1 MKAQRI
7 GCDILTYDDDGRPVC
22 LEVKTTTNNSQVF
35 SMTKNE
41 LQMADKFTKDGI
53 PYFIT
58 FINNWDTPQQT
69 VQDISYEDFLQNYDA
84 EVLRYHCTPKK
95 NLEHTLVTGLAH
107 FRKLLGLTEQELAE
121 AVGICQHKWS
131 LYETGDREP
140 PVSVL
145 LAVSKVLDVPVDQL
159 LARYEPM
166 DE

>member
-1 MKAQRI
+1 MDGTALIGRQGEDFIFAREQARLAENLPVHAKLVLPLYKMKAQRI

-58 FINNWDTPQQT
+58 FLNHWDTPQQT

-84 EVLRYHCTPKK
+84 EALRYHCTPKK
-95 NLEHTLVTGLAH
+95 EPRAH
-107 FRKLLGLTEQELAE
+107 
-121 AVGICQHKWS
+121 IS
-131 LYETGDREP
+131 DRSRP
-140 PVSVL
+140 LP
-145 LAVSKVLDVPVDQL
+145 
-159 LARYEPM
+159 
-166 DE
+166 